1 MFGQGKN
8 REDGKQDEKQYFF
21 LFSSGEKTRE
31 IENEEKNNPS

>member
-8 REDGKQDEKQYFF
+8 REDGKQDKKQYFF
-21 LFSSGEKTRE
+21 LFSSREKTRE